1 MKFLIDAQLPKRL
14 ATLLQEKGY
23 DAIHTG
29 SLEMKNRTLDKEINL
44 ISIEQERIVVT
55 KDSDFLESFLIERQP
70 YKLLLVTTG
79 NITNKELEILFLP
92 ILDQLL
98 NLFERHFYIELSR
111 NDIIVHQ

>member
-14 ATLLQEKGY
+14 ANLLQEKGY
-23 DAIHTG
+23 DAIHTS

-44 ISIEQERIVVT
+44 ISIEQKRIVIT
-55 KDSDFLESFLIERQP
+55 KDSDFLESFLIKRQP

-79 NITNKELEILFLP
+79 NITNRELETVFLS
-92 ILDQLL
+92 ILDQLSD
-98 NLFERHFYIELSR
+98 LFDRYFYIELSR